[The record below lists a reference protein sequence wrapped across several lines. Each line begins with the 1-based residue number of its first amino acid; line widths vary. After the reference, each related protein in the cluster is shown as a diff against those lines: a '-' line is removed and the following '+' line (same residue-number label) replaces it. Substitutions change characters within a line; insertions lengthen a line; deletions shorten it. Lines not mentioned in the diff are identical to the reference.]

1 MSNFLLPE
9 KLKAPA
15 FYLLPKTHKPNN
27 PGKPPINSVDC
38 HTSRISEFA
47 DHYLQLALTNLKSYV
62 KDTT

>member
-9 KLKAPA
+9 KLKTPA

-27 PGKPPINSVDC
+27 PVTSSINSVDY

-47 DHYLQLALTNLKSYV
+47 DHYLQLALPNLKSYV